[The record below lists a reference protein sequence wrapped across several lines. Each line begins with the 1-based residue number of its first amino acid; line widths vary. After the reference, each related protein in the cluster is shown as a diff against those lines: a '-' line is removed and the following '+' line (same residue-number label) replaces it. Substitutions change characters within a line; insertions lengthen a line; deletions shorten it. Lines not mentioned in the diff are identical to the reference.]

1 MPRPDGTSP
10 SARVG
15 HAIASLDEQLY
26 VYGGASG
33 GRPLGEVYVH
43 NTRTSYWEKAIPDME
58 EVHGDPSCSAPMP
71 IVGHAMA
78 AIDVAPGSQL
88 AKDNFKFVGQ
98 KLLVFGGG
106 DGRKAS
112 RDSWLI
118 DVKTLVTRQLVARGT
133 PPTERV
139 GHAACLVRGRMF
151 YVFGGFR
158 VGIAGQ

>member
-1 MPRPDGTSP
+1 
-10 SARVG
+10 
-15 HAIASLDEQLY
+15 
-26 VYGGASG
+26 
-33 GRPLGEVYVH
+33 
-43 NTRTSYWEKAIPDME
+43 
-58 EVHGDPSCSAPMP
+58 MP

-133 PPTERV
+133 PPTTR
-139 GHAACLVRGRMF
+139 
-151 YVFGGFR
+151 
-158 VGIAGQ
+158 